1 VAARSALPALDGGA
15 GVTNQLYEDHAE
27 SWIELARSIEDSYW
41 FYRDSFFELV
51 PEPGA
56 QTLEIG
62 CGEGRVARDLRVRG
76 HAVVAIDASP
86 RLIAAAAEA
95 DPGGDYR
102 VVDAAELSFADASF
116 SLMDV
121 DDMPRAVREAGRVLV
136 PGGRFCVCIT
146 HPVNDAGRFES
157 TERGAPFLMHVYRG
171 RRRYDEWFE
180 RRGVRLRFVSW
191 CYPLEDYA
199 RALEDAGLLIEAFRE
214 PAADRSSV
222 APHGERRL
230 RIPNFLMFR
239 ALKPA

>member
-1 VAARSALPALDGGA
+1 VIER
-15 GVTNQLYEDHAE
+15 LYEQQAAG
-27 SWIELARSIEDSYW
+27 WIELARSPHDSYW
-41 FYRDSFFELV
+41 FYRDFFFELV

-56 QTLEIG
+56 RTLEIG
-62 CGEGRVARDLRVRG
+62 CGEGRVARDLRGRG
-76 HAVVAIDASP
+76 HSLVAIDAAPTLVAS
-86 RLIAAAAEA
+86 AAEA

-102 VVDAAELSFADASF
+102 VADAGDLPFADGSF
-116 SLMDV
+116 DLVVSYNSLMDV
-121 DDMPRAVREAGRVLV
+121 DDMPRAVSEAGRVLQ
-136 PGGRFCVCIT
+136 PGGRFCVCVT

-157 TERGAPFLMHVYRG
+157 IEPGAPFLMRVYRG

-180 RRGVRLRFVSW
+180 RRGVKIRFVSW

-230 RIPNFLMFR
+230 RIPNFLMIR
-239 ALKPA
+239 AAKAA